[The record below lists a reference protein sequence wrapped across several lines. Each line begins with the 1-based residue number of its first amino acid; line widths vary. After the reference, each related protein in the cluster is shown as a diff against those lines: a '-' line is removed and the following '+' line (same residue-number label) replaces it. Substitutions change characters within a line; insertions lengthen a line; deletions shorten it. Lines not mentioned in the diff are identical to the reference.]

1 MVGMHIQLERYP
13 RPSKVPWLLL
23 VLVLVL
29 AGTAAHRGHELYEE
43 EQARA
48 EAARE
53 EAERARER
61 ALAAEQAREALTE
74 ELATLGVEQSREPAG
89 LARSGQEGK
98 PRGAELVRLQRLNAE
113 LARELKE
120 VSYPFGTVR
129 LWRRGERLH
138 VVLEDRLLFGEDG
151 QLTEGGAE
159 VLTRLG
165 AVLAKAE
172 DRVLQV
178 SGHTDEGAPE
188 GSLAKDFPT
197 NWELSAARAVR
208 VVRFLGEKAGI
219 PERRLVAAGYAGTR
233 RVSGGASP
241 RARARNQRVEILVV
255 PAPPSDRRLARTV
268 PSVGR

>member
-13 RPSKVPWLLL
+13 RPSRVPWLLL

-29 AGTAAHRGHELYEE
+29 GGTAAHRGYELYEE
-43 EQARA
+43 ERARA

-53 EAERARER
+53 EAERARAR

-74 ELATLGVEQSREPAG
+74 ELATLGVEQGREPAG
-89 LARSGQEGK
+89 LARPGQVGRL
-98 PRGAELVRLQRLNAE
+98 RGAALGRLQRLNAE
-113 LARELKE
+113 LARELKV
-120 VSYPFGTVR
+120 VSYPLGTVR

-138 VVLEDRLLFGEDG
+138 MVFEDKLLFGEDG
-151 QLTEGGAE
+151 RISERGAE

-178 SGHTDEGAPE
+178 SGHTDESAPE
-188 GSLAKDFPT
+188 GSLAGAFPT
-197 NWELSAARAVR
+197 NWELSAARAVS
-208 VVRFLGEKAGI
+208 VVRFLGEKVGI
-219 PERRLVAAGYAGTR
+219 PESRLVAAGYAATQ
-233 RVSGGASP
+233 RVSGSVSP

-255 PAPPSDRRLARTV
+255 PAPPSDRRLARTG
-268 PSVGR
+268 PSMGR